1 MVRLNER
8 EAVCV
13 VKDTTPSSSQPKV
26 TILVR
31 PTTTVADLIK
41 QVSTQFQYVKF
52 ELALNT
58 GNEQVKIWNI
68 II

>member
-1 MVRLNER
+1 MVCLNER

-26 TILVR
+26 TIVVLS
-31 PTTTVADLIK
+31 TTTVANLFQ

-52 ELALNT
+52 ELAYNT
-58 GNEQVKIWNI
+58 GNEQVI
-68 II
+68 ILLHF